1 MCLMAEIILQQYRTE
16 IQNSKLSILDL
27 KIIFNAQFTA
37 KKLSKYLRLDNHNN
51 FYSNNIAKFIPT
63 DIINRL

>member
-1 MCLMAEIILQQYRTE
+1 MCLMAEIILEQYRKE
-16 IQNSKLSILDL
+16 LKNPKLSILDL

-37 KKLSKYLRLDNHNN
+37 KKLIKYLRLDDHNN
-51 FYSNNIAKFIPT
+51 FYSSNIAKFIPT